1 MKKVPG
7 PDLAKT
13 GPLAMKTGLWGA
25 FLVGRLVWQ
34 TRWSRRSGL
43 DKTRLEVDGLKTL
56 VLSSGV
62 SGNPCFVDSDS
73 WKALFCRAE
82 CPPVVRFLE

>member
-43 DKTRLEVDGLKTL
+43 HKTRLEIDGLQTMFCRAGFLGTL
-56 VLSSGV
+56 VLSTRILGKL
-62 SGNPCFVDSDS
+62 CFVE
-73 WKALFCRAE
+73 RN
-82 CPPVVRFLE
+82 VRL